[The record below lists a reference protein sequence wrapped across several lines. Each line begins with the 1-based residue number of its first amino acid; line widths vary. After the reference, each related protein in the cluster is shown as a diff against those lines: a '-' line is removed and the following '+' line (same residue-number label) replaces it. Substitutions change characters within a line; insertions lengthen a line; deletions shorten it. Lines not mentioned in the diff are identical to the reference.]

1 MINLGVEIPQV
12 KKKNKKVELGE
23 REREIEARLQG
34 QVYKWIKATEKMVM
48 KKKHK
53 QVSAECP
60 YLGLVLCW
68 GSRF

>member
-1 MINLGVEIPQV
+1 MINLGVEKPQV
-12 KKKNKKVELGE
+12 KRKRKKKNK
-23 REREIEARLQG
+23 RLQG

-53 QVSAECP
+53 QVSAECSH
-60 YLGLVLCW
+60 LGLVLCW